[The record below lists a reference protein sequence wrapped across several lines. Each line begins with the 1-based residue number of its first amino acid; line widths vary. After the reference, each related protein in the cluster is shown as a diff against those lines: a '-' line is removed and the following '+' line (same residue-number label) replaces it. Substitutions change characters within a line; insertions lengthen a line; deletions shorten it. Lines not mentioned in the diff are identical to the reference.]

1 MPNVSNKAVTSV
13 AEWKA
18 TFLPNAVTE
27 DPNNGVPSLTMLA
40 HAAAL
45 RAIEEVKKKPQA
57 KRRAAPPA
65 AKG

>member
-27 DPNNGVPSLTMLA
+27 DPNNGVPSLTVLA
-40 HAAAL
+40 HAAAI
-45 RAIEEVKKKPQA
+45 RAVEHVKKKPQG
-57 KRRAAPPA
+57 KRRAAAPA
-65 AKG
+65 NKG

>member
-18 TFLPNAVTE
+18 TFLPNAVMK
-27 DPNNGVPSLTMLA
+27 DPNNGVPNLTILA
-40 HAAAL
+40 HAAAI

-57 KRRAAPPA
+57 KRRSAPPTT
-65 AKG
+65 KG

>member
-27 DPNNGVPSLTMLA
+27 DPNSDVPSLTVLA
-40 HAAAL
+40 HAAAI
-45 RAIEEVKKKPQA
+45 RAIDQVKKKPQS
-57 KRRAAPPA
+57 KRRSAPA
-65 AKG
+65 ADKS